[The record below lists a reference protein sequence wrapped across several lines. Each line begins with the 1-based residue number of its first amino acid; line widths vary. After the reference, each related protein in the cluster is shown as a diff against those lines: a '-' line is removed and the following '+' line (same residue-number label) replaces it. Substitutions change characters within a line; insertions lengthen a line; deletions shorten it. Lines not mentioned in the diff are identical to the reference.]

1 MKQLYLILLVIL
13 PVFPLGAQVE
23 PFHMVPDSPSVIA
36 RVSLVAAKFVVELA
50 PADNFTFSTGLWIRP
65 RFWSEDDSGDREFH
79 PYPSLNP
86 RVTFEPR
93 YFFGLEHRME
103 RGKRTDYYSGWY
115 VGIPFAIEFPDL
127 EYSMGTAMGFQ
138 CSFGRHWYWN
148 VSTGPGISLKQSRF
162 RMDWIVDVGFGII
175 LN

>member
-1 MKQLYLILLVIL
+1 MIPGTGNSTHTL
-13 PVFPLGAQVE
+13 P
-23 PFHMVPDSPSVIA
+23 S
-36 RVSLVAAKFVVELA
+36 
-50 PADNFTFSTGLWIRP
+50 IR
-65 RFWSEDDSGDREFH
+65 E
-79 PYPSLNP
+79 
-86 RVTFEPR
+86 